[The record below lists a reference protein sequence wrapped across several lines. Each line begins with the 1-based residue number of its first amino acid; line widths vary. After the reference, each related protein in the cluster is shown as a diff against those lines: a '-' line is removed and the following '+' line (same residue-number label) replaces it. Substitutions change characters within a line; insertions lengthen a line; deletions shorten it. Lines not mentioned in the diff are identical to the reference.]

1 MESVLLLSGLPQ
13 RTRTPRPLQL
23 VAVSRQVRLR
33 GVVAPHHGAGAAC
46 AKTKTS
52 DPFAVT
58 ALRLSARDRQFVLGP
73 CSRAGAKGRPHKT
86 APMTSVFEI
95 PSSSPSLSVLHHFR
109 KMAATYT
116 ADSYTCTG

>member
-13 RTRTPRPLQL
+13 QTRTSRPLQL
-23 VAVSRQVRLR
+23 VAVSQQVRLR
-33 GVVAPHHGAGAAC
+33 GVVPPHYGAGAAC

-52 DPFAVT
+52 DPLAVT

-73 CSRAGAKGRPHKT
+73 CAPGQERKGGPHKT

-95 PSSSPSLSVLHHFR
+95 PSSSPSPFVLHHFR
-109 KMAATYT
+109 KMAAT
-116 ADSYTCTG
+116 ANSYTCTG

>member
-13 RTRTPRPLQL
+13 RTWTPCPFQL

-33 GVVAPHHGAGAAC
+33 GVVPPHHGAGAAC

-58 ALRLSARDRQFVLGP
+58 ALRLSTGDGQFVLGP
-73 CSRAGAKGRPHKT
+73 CSRGGAKGRAALDCPYDVKN
-86 APMTSVFEI
+86 
-95 PSSSPSLSVLHHFR
+95 SPSPSALQHFR
-109 KMAATYT
+109 KMAATP
-116 ADSYTCTG
+116 APDDHELKS